1 MKFSLLYRNY
11 VDEIKDRD
19 DPLEEEMSNTVYDL
33 SIDRAARAICR
44 DKESF
49 NYFMEVIKAPL
60 MNTEDIKYR
69 QDILM
74 DFVASP
80 KLLDELRMIFKS
92 YDSLQS
98 DWHEMCSSI
107 YTYGVPSTVKGLL
120 DCTYESLKATS
131 NFARSTVSYFRSI
144 SDAVD
149 KYEVKSD
156 GLIGIKEY
164 CSAMSVNE
172 SLDEITRIGSYFLRE
187 GVAAYEF
194 RVLVETDDTLT
205 IRGSSLLSAV
215 ELEARSIG
223 RSLKKLMG
231 NITKTNPPPDD
242 TPEIDMGEF
251 HLEESYTILNDALY
265 EVYTVL
271 SGITGNIYEFFRG
284 LSGELSFFDT
294 GLQYC
299 RYLAQAGMPMC
310 LPKMMP
316 QEEDCFRANGIY
328 DIQLIAEGIAA
339 ENIVRNDIRIDKD
352 TDGVLI
358 RGANTSGKTS
368 LLRAFGTAQ
377 LFAQAGL
384 PVCATGAVISI
395 RNAVMTLFASSEEEF
410 NAGDAAGRFEGEV
423 QQMARIL
430 DRLVPYTLLL
440 LNESFQTTAYREG
453 AVGMQH
459 ILEVLPRV
467 KCKYIFVTWLMQMF
481 DMTGGG
487 SVRQMQMGGEGF
499 PAYKIHEPEG

>member
-1 MKFSLLYRNY
+1 
-11 VDEIKDRD
+11 
-19 DPLEEEMSNTVYDL
+19 
-33 SIDRAARAICR
+33 
-44 DKESF
+44 
-49 NYFMEVIKAPL
+49 
-60 MNTEDIKYR
+60 
-69 QDILM
+69 
-74 DFVASP
+74 
-80 KLLDELRMIFKS
+80 
-92 YDSLQS
+92 
-98 DWHEMCSSI
+98 
-107 YTYGVPSTVKGLL
+107 
-120 DCTYESLKATS
+120 
-131 NFARSTVSYFRSI
+131 
-144 SDAVD
+144 
-149 KYEVKSD
+149 
-156 GLIGIKEY
+156 
-164 CSAMSVNE
+164 
-172 SLDEITRIGSYFLRE
+172 
-187 GVAAYEF
+187 
-194 RVLVETDDTLT
+194 
-205 IRGSSLLSAV
+205 
-215 ELEARSIG
+215 
-223 RSLKKLMG
+223 
-231 NITKTNPPPDD
+231 
-242 TPEIDMGEF
+242 
-251 HLEESYTILNDALY
+251 
-265 EVYTVL
+265 
-271 SGITGNIYEFFRG
+271 
-284 LSGELSFFDT
+284 
-294 GLQYC
+294 
-299 RYLAQAGMPMC
+299 
-310 LPKMMP
+310 MP